1 LEQKDFNNQSNYKK
15 INKLTLLSY
24 HFSLC
29 IDLFK
34 KIPVWNIL
42 LKVSTHNK

>member
-24 HFSLC
+24 QKN
-29 IDLFK
+29 K
-34 KIPVWNIL
+34 KI
-42 LKVSTHNK
+42 KKK